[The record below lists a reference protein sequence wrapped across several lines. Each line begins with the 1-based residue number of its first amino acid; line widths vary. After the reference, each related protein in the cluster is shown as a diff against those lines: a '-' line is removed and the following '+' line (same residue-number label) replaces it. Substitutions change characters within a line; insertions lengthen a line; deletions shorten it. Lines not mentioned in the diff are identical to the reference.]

1 MAARVGIEQLCDN
14 KNSHI
19 SNLHHIS
26 RHNYL
31 LMHTVQKIPEL
42 TCLQVVSLSL
52 SLSLPLSLPLLLL
65 LYSTPDGCVSTHEF
79 SAMIRLLRNGW

>member
-19 SNLHHIS
+19 SNLHPIP

-42 TCLQVVSLSL
+42 NCLQVVSL